1 MPRAEYSQEQ
11 REQAKAA
18 VLITGSLDKG
28 RELLLEAWD
37 CPPPAKD
44 TLARWNRDPSILP
57 DASWAGNMQIE
68 RVETI
73 RAGTVEM
80 YDATKARFLKELPD
94 LSWNDVQYAQFSLG
108 ILADKILGRP
118 GSSVNID
125 ARQAHLYNGN
135 GPQGVIMPY
144 GPKPPT
150 LPAPVDADAVV
161 EGEAREISPGRPPAA

>member
-73 RAGTVEM
+73 RVGVMEM
-80 YDATKARFLKELPD
+80 FDATKRRYLDELPD
-94 LSWNDVQYAQFSLG
+94 MSWNDVQHANFALG
-108 ILADKILGRP
+108 IIMDKILGRP
-118 GSSVNID
+118 CATNVNID

-135 GPQGVIMPY
+135 GP
-144 GPKPPT
+144 
-150 LPAPVDADAVV
+150 
-161 EGEAREISPGRPPAA
+161 